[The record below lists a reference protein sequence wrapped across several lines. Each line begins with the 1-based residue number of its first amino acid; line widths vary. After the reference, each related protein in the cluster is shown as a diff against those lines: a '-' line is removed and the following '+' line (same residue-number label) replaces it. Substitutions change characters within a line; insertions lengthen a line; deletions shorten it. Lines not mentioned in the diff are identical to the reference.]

1 MAVIGEVH
9 FVPSGPGAAAAVP
22 SVLAAGRPAAAA
34 AAETFGAYVVGSG
47 TAPIAPEPPGSTHA
61 LWVLRFPDADAFDVA
76 FVASALA
83 VVRDA
88 VRRSTAGLLAADD
101 GSWDTCVRR

>member
-61 LWVLRFPDADAFDVA
+61 LWVLR
-76 FVASALA
+76 
-83 VVRDA
+83 DA